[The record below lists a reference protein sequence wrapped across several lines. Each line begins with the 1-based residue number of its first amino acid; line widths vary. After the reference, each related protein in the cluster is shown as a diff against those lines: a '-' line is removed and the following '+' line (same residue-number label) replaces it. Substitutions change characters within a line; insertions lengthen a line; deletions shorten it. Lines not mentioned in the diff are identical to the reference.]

1 MDVLLW
7 LIVGLVAGVLALFA
21 VHRTVPR
28 EWSGWLGALAL
39 GLVGGLVG
47 GWLADVV
54 DLEAV
59 SWLGSLVVAFLGA
72 ALVLW
77 LLRRASGGRL

>member
-7 LIVGLVAGVLALFA
+7 LVIGLVAGVLALFA

-28 EWSGWLGALAL
+28 ELSGWLGALAL
-39 GLVGGLVG
+39 GLLGGLAG
-47 GWLADVV
+47 GWLADLV

-72 ALVLW
+72 TLVLW
-77 LLRRASGGRL
+77 LLRRASGGRV